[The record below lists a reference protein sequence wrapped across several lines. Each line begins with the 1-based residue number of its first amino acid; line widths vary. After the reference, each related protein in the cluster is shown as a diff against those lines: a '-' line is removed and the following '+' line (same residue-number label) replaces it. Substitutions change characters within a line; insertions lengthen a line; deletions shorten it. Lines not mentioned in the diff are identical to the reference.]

1 MATRD
6 PWDLP
11 DVSGCVIG
19 VLGGTGA
26 QGSGLARRWALGGLP
41 VVVGSRD
48 AARAQQAAARISA
61 PPGRPVAP
69 GPVRGAR
76 NDECAA
82 AADILV
88 VTVPWEGHAALLG
101 ELARQLGDRLAD
113 RVVVDC
119 VNPLGFDDRGAYPLP
134 VPEGSAA
141 QQAAALLGGTRVVA
155 AFHHVPAAAL
165 ADESVDRLDADVLI
179 AGDDRAATDTVAA
192 LAGRIPGL
200 RGVYA
205 GRLRTAAALEA
216 LTANVIAVNRRYHV
230 DAALRV
236 AGL

>member
-1 MATRD
+1 MTTRA

-11 DVSGCVIG
+11 DVTGSVIG

-26 QGSGLARRWALGGLP
+26 QGSGLARRWAKAGFE

-48 AARAQQAAARISA
+48 PARAERAAERIAA
-61 PPGRPVAP
+61 PPGGTVAP
-69 GPVRGAR
+69 GQVRGVR

-82 AADILV
+82 RADILV
-88 VTVPWEGHAALLG
+88 VAVPWEGHAPLLG
-101 ELARQLGDRLAD
+101 GLADRLGDRLD
-113 RVVVDC
+113 GRVVVDC
-119 VNPLGFDDRGAYPLP
+119 VNPLGFDERGAYPLP

-141 QQAAALLGGTRVVA
+141 GQAAAVLAGARVVA

-165 ADESVDRLDADVLI
+165 ADESVDRLDVDVLI
-179 AGDDRAATDTVAA
+179 AGDDRGATDTVAA
-192 LAGRIPGL
+192 LAASIPGM

-216 LTANVIAVNRRYHV
+216 LTANIIAVNRRYHV